1 MLAAFALT
9 IYALVCLVI
18 CAGVALF
25 VAYPAR
31 GRDLPG
37 RLLSL
42 PARSARAVRRL
53 ARPRASSAAPRG
65 RRVRG
70 DEVPQRG

>member
-9 IYALVCLVI
+9 IYALLCLAI

-37 RLLSL
+37 RLLGL
-42 PARSARAVRRL
+42 PARSARSVR
-53 ARPRASSAAPRG
+53 RG

-70 DEVPQRG
+70 EEMPQRG

>member
-9 IYALVCLVI
+9 IYALVCLAI

-42 PARSARAVRRL
+42 PARAARRL
-53 ARPRASSAAPRG
+53 VRPRDSGATSRS
-65 RRVRG
+65 RRVHG
-70 DEVPQRG
+70 EEMPQRG